1 METFRSGSSIV
12 IRDLEDVRETSP
24 SEYALLKPQDIRR
37 EIASPIFYKGSLG
50 GFLGLDNPGIEDTK
64 SLVELL
70 QLVGSHFGSSL
81 ENTRMVTALKR
92 SVEDLR
98 REQQILSVL
107 CEDDTAVY
115 RADLLNDRASVVK
128 MSRNSNIYEIQIRN
142 RGEDLPYT
150 AFLQEYCADY
160 VVPEDRERLPR
171 ELLPENLRLIVS
183 T

>member
-24 SEYALLKPQDIRR
+24 SEYSLLKPQDIRR

-98 REQQILSVL
+98 REQQLLSVL

-142 RGEDLPYT
+142 RGGRTCLTRPS
-150 AFLQEYCADY
+150 C
-160 VVPEDRERLPR
+160 RS
-171 ELLPENLRLIVS
+171 IVRTMWCRRIGS
-183 T
+183 DSCGSCCRRICD